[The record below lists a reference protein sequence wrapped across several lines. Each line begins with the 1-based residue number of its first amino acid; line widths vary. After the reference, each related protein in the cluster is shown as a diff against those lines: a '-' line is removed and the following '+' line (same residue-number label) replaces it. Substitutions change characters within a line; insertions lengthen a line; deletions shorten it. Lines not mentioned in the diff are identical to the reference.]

1 MKALFLI
8 LLLLLVLPCSIQ
20 AEPFVPIGGNTDLD
34 DLAMNMNSEM
44 DDSRNGVF
52 NGNSLLSD
60 TVKLFMDL
68 QKKGDEFTS
77 NIVQL
82 LYPFGE
88 IEPGDVKVNF

>member
-1 MKALFLI
+1 
-8 LLLLLVLPCSIQ
+8 
-20 AEPFVPIGGNTDLD
+20 
-34 DLAMNMNSEM
+34 MNMNSEM

>member
-1 MKALFLI
+1 MKTAMIIFI
-8 LLLLLVLPCSIQ
+8 LLFALSSSVL
-20 AEPFVPIGGNTDLD
+20 AEPFIPIGGNTELD